1 MKRILLSILAA
12 AAVSASCTKFAEET
26 PIDFKESVP
35 PAVTATTTADDAIE
49 VTVTPAEGTNFYSYI
64 VAKGAAEEIDA
75 DALLKGKYSDSAVK
89 TADGKAAAAVLDYTK
104 VQTVS
109 LSVGGLSS
117 NTPYTVYAVATNSQG
132 VVSAIATATT
142 TTTDGTAPKVKSY
155 TATEAEDG
163 SFAFEIVFDDPVVLG
178 DAGEVT
184 AHFYGVYTKAD
195 ADKNLVATKTV
206 KIAHE
211 SLATSGNS
219 LTVTVPAK
227 EYTPGAIVAITYSE
241 GIVVNAL
248 GAKCAAFTNAKV
260 PASLKDITS
269 IAEQYKSSAFK
280 LSLNENGDNKDSK
293 AGEGTGEEEDGPVIF
308 TDWTKLQMLSYA
320 QTEYPLATYGETAKL
335 TIKAT
340 DGDGRT
346 VTYSSKNLEIADDG
360 KTIVAALDEDPGYG
374 VSISYTIAAG
384 TVLDIYGN
392 ENEEFT
398 VENGYYCSYGYKVED
413 ILGTYTVSGLSPF
426 TEEDVT
432 VSYPLEIKASDNAE
446 NGNVM
451 ITNVFGLT
459 EGAAL
464 YCEFDGDAGTLLI
477 SEYDI
482 FIGDKTAGYC
492 TYFNK
497 AGDKTCTFEPGKIQI
512 PGIFAIATV
521 AGGSVTGFASDANG
535 YIGTF
540 NGVAAKQ

>member
-1 MKRILLSILAA
+1 MEKRILLSILAV
-12 AAVSASCTKFAEET
+12 AAVSASCAKFAEET

-35 PAVTATTTADDAIE
+35 PAVTATTTADDVIE
-49 VTVTPAEGTNFYSYI
+49 VTVTPDETTSFYSYI
-64 VAKGAAEEIDA
+64 VAKGEAEEIDA
-75 DALLKGKYSDSAVK
+75 ETLLKGKYSDSAVK
-89 TADGKAAAAVLDYTK
+89 YGNGTAAAVLDYTK

-109 LSVGGLSS
+109 LAIEGLSS

-155 TATEAEDG
+155 GATEAEDG
-163 SFAFEIVFDDPVVLG
+163 SFTFTISFDDPVTLGETG
-178 DAGEVT
+178 DAT
-184 AHFYGVYTKAD
+184 AHFYGVCTTPDEKG
-195 ADKNLVATKTV
+195 NLVATKTV
-206 KIAHE
+206 QIAHE
-211 SLATSGNS
+211 SLAASGNS

-227 EYTPGAIVAITYSE
+227 EYIPGAIIAITYPK
-241 GIVVNAL
+241 GVVVNAL
-248 GAKCAAFTNAKV
+248 GAECAAFTNAV
-260 PASLKDITS
+260 VTAELDAAGIAS
-269 IAEQYKSSAFK
+269 QYKSVPFK
-280 LSLNENGDNKDSK
+280 LSVNENGD
-293 AGEGTGEEEDGPVIF
+293 EEDGDDEENKPVVF

-320 QTEYPLATYGETAKL
+320 QTEYPLADYGETAEL
-335 TIKAT
+335 TIKVT
-340 DGDGRT
+340 DGNGRT
-346 VTYSSKNLEIADDG
+346 VTYSGKSLEIADDG
-360 KTIVAALDEDPGYG
+360 KTIAAALDEDPGYG

-384 TVLDIYGN
+384 TVVDIYGN

-398 VENGYYCSYGYKVED
+398 VKNGYYCSYGYKVED

-432 VSYPLEIKASDNAE
+432 VSYPLEIKASDNADY
-446 NGNVM
+446 GNVM

-477 SEYDI
+477 YEYDI

-492 TYFNK
+492 TYFNN
-497 AGDKTCTFEPGKIQI
+497 AGNKTCTFEPGKIQI
-512 PGIFAIATV
+512 PGMFAIATV
-521 AGGSVTGFASDANG
+521 AGGSATGLASDANG